1 MKEFT
6 LNRKVYEKARK
17 MDHHT
22 MAEFFKD
29 AFMRG
34 YAEGKKTSLQKD
46 ELRAAIMGVKGVGEK
61 KPRTL
66 CRQSNRLKRER
77 GIDKWKKR
85 KYIWRYQDLLE
96 KMYQLL

>member
-6 LNRKVYEKARK
+6 LNRKAYEKVRK

-34 YAEGKKTSLQKD
+34 YAEGKKSSLPKD
-46 ELRAAIMGVKGVGEK
+46 ELRTAIMGVKGVGEK
-61 KPRTL
+61 KAEDIV
-66 CRQSNRLKRER
+66 QA
-77 GIDKWKKR
+77 IDQAEKR
-85 KYIWRYQDLLE
+85 KGH
-96 KMYQLL
+96 